1 MDPLTNTIKI
11 ERWFSVIRLDEMVD
25 FCNDH
30 IDGLVGQ
37 IFGVGT
43 ASRRED
49 SHEPKVNSLVLLYGF
64 VAVGIQPGKQL
75 FKTALT
81 WWLSLAHLVRQL
93 SRRSA
98 GVMTDN
104 DMDGGLLRN
113 RMSQAVSHRRL

>member
-1 MDPLTNTIKI
+1 MDLLGDTIEK
-11 ERWFSVIRLDEMVD
+11 ECGFSVIRVDEMID
-25 FCNDH
+25 FYNDD
-30 IDGLVGQ
+30 IDSLIGQ
-37 IFGVGT
+37 VFSIG
-43 ASRRED
+43 APLRCED
-49 SHEPKVNSLVLLYGF
+49 SHEPKIDSLVLFYGF